1 MKTKPVLVMTTEL
14 TDFFNE
20 DAKWMELALS
30 SFNFSAPA
38 FIGCMISDKNGKT
51 VAIFE
56 LFKGALEYFIKKNIK
71 DIEKR
76 KNFDIELIPMFICA
90 LELFSDNICI
100 ENLEGIKLKGTNI
113 KMLSI
118 FRFSQFTITLFLNP
132 FIRIKSYE
140 KVIRDYYSDL
150 FEKFEEK
157 FEEVL
162 KFKPNDFISQIE
174 LKGREWLR
182 ELNESYLNPAKK
194 AL

>member
-1 MKTKPVLVMTTEL
+1 MKTEPVLVITTEL

-140 KVIRDYYSDL
+140 NVIRDYYSDL

-157 FEEVL
+157 FEDVL

-182 ELNESYLNPAKK
+182 ELNESYLNPA
-194 AL
+194 

>member
-1 MKTKPVLVMTTEL
+1 MNTEPVLVMTTEL

-76 KNFDIELIPMFICA
+76 TNFDIELIPMFICA

-140 KVIRDYYSDL
+140 NVIRDYYSDL
-150 FEKFEEK
+150 FEKFGEK
-157 FEEVL
+157 FEDVL

-182 ELNESYLNPAKK
+182 ELNESYLNPA
-194 AL
+194 

>member
-76 KNFDIELIPMFICA
+76 TNFDIELIPMFICA

-140 KVIRDYYSDL
+140 KVISDYYSDL

-157 FEEVL
+157 FEDVL

-182 ELNESYLNPAKK
+182 ELNESYLNPA
-194 AL
+194 

>member
-1 MKTKPVLVMTTEL
+1 MSTEPVLVMTTEL

-76 KNFDIELIPMFICA
+76 TNFDIELIPMFICA

-157 FEEVL
+157 FEDVL

-182 ELNESYLNPAKK
+182 ELNESYLNPA
-194 AL
+194 

>member
-140 KVIRDYYSDL
+140 KVISDYYSDL

-157 FEEVL
+157 FEDVL

-182 ELNESYLNPAKK
+182 ELNESYLNPA
-194 AL
+194 

>member
-56 LFKGALEYFIKKNIK
+56 LFKGALEYFIKQNIK

-76 KNFDIELIPMFICA
+76 RNFDIELIPMFICA

-132 FIRIKSYE
+132 FIHIKSYE
-140 KVIRDYYSDL
+140 NVIREYYSDL

-157 FEEVL
+157 FEDVL

>member
-1 MKTKPVLVMTTEL
+1 MNTEPVLVMTTEL

-38 FIGCMISDKNGKT
+38 FIGCMISDKDGKT
-51 VAIFE
+51 IAIFE

-76 KNFDIELIPMFICA
+76 TNFDIELIPMFICA

-132 FIRIKSYE
+132 LIRIKSYE
-140 KVIRDYYSDL
+140 NVIRDYYSDL

-157 FEEVL
+157 FEDVL

-182 ELNESYLNPAKK
+182 ELNESYLNPA
-194 AL
+194 

>member
-1 MKTKPVLVMTTEL
+1 MKTEPVLVMTTEL

-76 KNFDIELIPMFICA
+76 TNFDIELIPMFICA

-157 FEEVL
+157 FEDVL